1 MAYQNP
7 FASRIQDYARRFPE
21 KIFLESIDQSKSITY
36 GQLDDVTNRLAGFL
50 AAKGIGANQRVTLL
64 SGNSLEHLAVFL
76 GVLRHGATICTINTD
91 TNRAYLPQILTA
103 LRPKLLLFEEAALIE
118 GLEGCPVEEW
128 QVLGDWQP
136 AGGTGLF
143 GQLAARPS
151 APATASVCGPRDDAV
166 IVYTSGTT
174 SLPKGAVIGYS
185 ELAINVDSI
194 AETLELGTEDRMLEF
209 RSLNWVSAQELGG
222 LAPLFRGATLLL
234 ARKFSQSHYFQWLRD
249 HRATIGVCNP
259 TGIAMLVNRPVP
271 IKAADLPGLRF
282 VTSSSAALTAE
293 HWRAF
298 EAMYGIPIAQG
309 YGSSEALWIACS
321 NEKSR
326 RFGSVGRPFPSQR
339 IAIVDSDGGTLPPGE
354 AGEVEVGGDPETRY
368 RYLRYDGTIEITST
382 GRIRPGDIGYL
393 DGDGYLYL
401 TGRTRELIIRGGVN
415 ISPLEIDNVLLEVPG
430 VAEAAAVGVPDQIYG
445 EEVVAYLVSKAGEEL
460 SPEAVL
466 EHCRGRLPAL
476 KIPKQIFLRENL
488 PKNDRGKL
496 DRKALAAEWKLQRI
510 A

>member
-7 FASRIQDYARRFPE
+7 FARRIQEYAQRFPE
-21 KIFLESIDQSKSITY
+21 KIFLESVDQGKSITY
-36 GQLDDVTNRLAGFL
+36 GQLDNLTNQLAGFL
-50 AAKGIGANQRVTLL
+50 AAKGFGANQRVTLL
-64 SGNSLEHLAVFL
+64 SGNSLEHLVVFL
-76 GVLRHGATICTINTD
+76 GVLRYGGTICTINTD
-91 TNRAYLPQILTA
+91 TNRAYLPQILMA
-103 LRPKLLLFEEAALIE
+103 LRPKLVLFEEATLID
-118 GLEGCPVEEW
+118 GLADCPVGEW
-128 QVLGDWQP
+128 QALGDWQP

-143 GQLAARPS
+143 SQLTGRPS
-151 APATASVCGPRDDAV
+151 TLIEPVCEARDDAV

-194 AETLELGTEDRMLEF
+194 AETLALGADDRMLEF

-222 LAPLFRGATLLL
+222 LAPLFRGATLML
-234 ARKFSQSHYFQWLRD
+234 ARKFSQSHYFEWLRGY
-249 HRATIGVCNP
+249 RATIGICNP

-271 IKAADLPGLRF
+271 ITAADLPGLRF
-282 VTSSSAALTAE
+282 ITSSSAALTAE
-293 HWRAF
+293 HWRTF

-339 IAIVDSDGGTLPPGE
+339 IAIVDPDGVALPAGE

-368 RYLRYDGTIEITST
+368 RYLCYDGTIETTST

-393 DGDGYLYL
+393 DADGYLYL
-401 TGRTRELIIRGGVN
+401 TGRARELIIRGGVN
-415 ISPLEIDNVLLEVPG
+415 ISPLEIDNILLEVSG
-430 VAEAAAVGVPDQIYG
+430 VAEAAAIGVPDQIYG
-445 EEVVAYLVSKAGEEL
+445 EEVVAYVVSKPGEKLSAEL
-460 SPEAVL
+460 VL
-466 EHCRGRLPAL
+466 EHCRAKLPAL
-476 KIPKQIFLRENL
+476 KIPKEIFFRESL

-496 DRKALAAEWKLQRI
+496 DRKALAAEWRSERT

>member
-7 FASRIQDYARRFPE
+7 FASRIQDYAQRFPD
-21 KIFLESIDQSKSITY
+21 KIFLESVDQGKSITY
-36 GQLDDVTNRLAGFL
+36 GQFDDVTRRLAGFL
-50 AAKGIGANQRVTLL
+50 AAKGIGVNQRVTLL
-64 SGNSLEHLAVFL
+64 SGNSLEHLVVFL

-91 TNRAYLPQILTA
+91 TNRDYLPQILAAVRT
-103 LRPKLLLFEEAALIE
+103 RLLLFEDAALIE

-128 QVLGDWQP
+128 QALGEWQP

-143 GQLAARPS
+143 GVLAGRPS
-151 APATASVCGPRDDAV
+151 TPTTPSVCGPHDDAV

-174 SLPKGAVIGYS
+174 SMPKGAVIGFS

-194 AETLELGTEDRMLEF
+194 AETLTLRADDRMLEF

-234 ARKFSQSHYFQWLRD
+234 ARKFSQSHYFEWLRD
-249 HRATIGVCNP
+249 YRATIGVCNP

-321 NEKSR
+321 NERDR
-326 RFGSVGRPFPSQR
+326 RFGSVGRPFPSQK
-339 IAIVDSDGGTLPPGE
+339 IAIVDADGSAVPPGE

-368 RYLRYDGTIEITST
+368 RYLRYDGTVETTST

-393 DGDGYLYL
+393 DPDGYLYL

-415 ISPLEIDNVLLEVPG
+415 ISPLEIDNVLLEIPG
-430 VAEAAAVGVPDQIYG
+430 VAEAAAVGVPDRIYG
-445 EEVVAYLVSKAGEEL
+445 EEVVAFLVSKPGEKL
-460 SPEAVL
+460 SADLVL

-476 KIPKQIFLRENL
+476 KIPKQIFFRENL

-496 DRKALAAEWKLQRI
+496 DRKALANDWKLQG

>member
-7 FASRIQDYARRFPE
+7 FASRIEECARRSPE
-21 KIFLESIDQSKSITY
+21 KIFLESVDQGKAITY
-36 GQLDDVTNRLAGFL
+36 GQLDELTGRIGAFL
-50 AAKGIGANQRVTLL
+50 AARGIGANQRVTLL
-64 SGNSLEHLAVFL
+64 SGNSLEHLVVFL
-76 GVLRHGATICTINTD
+76 GVLRYGATICTINTD
-91 TNRAYLPQILTA
+91 TNRAHLPEILGA
-103 LRPKLLLFEEAALIE
+103 VRPKLLLYEEPALIE
-118 GLEGCPVEEW
+118 GLGDCPVEEW
-128 QVLGDWQP
+128 RELGEWRREG
-136 AGGTGLF
+136 ATGF
-143 GQLAARPS
+143 FARIAALSPRETP
-151 APATASVCGPRDDAV
+151 SVCGPRDDAI

-174 SLPKGAVIGYS
+174 SLPKGAVIGFS

-194 AETLELGTEDRMLEF
+194 AETLELGADDRMLEF

-234 ARKFSQSHYFQWLRD
+234 ARKFSQSHYFEWLRTY
-249 HRATIGVCNP
+249 RATIGVCNP

-321 NEKSR
+321 NERNR
-326 RFGSVGRPFPSQR
+326 RFGSVGRPFKSQQ
-339 IAIVDSDGGTLPPGE
+339 IAIVDGEGRVLPPGE

-368 RYLRYDGTIEITST
+368 RYLRYDGTIETTSV

-393 DGDGYLYL
+393 DADGYLYL

-430 VAEAAAVGVPDQIYG
+430 VAEAAAVGVPDRIYG
-445 EEVVAYLVSKAGEEL
+445 EEVVAYLVGKPDVKL
-460 SPEAVL
+460 SADAVL
-466 EHCRGRLPAL
+466 EHCRERLPAL
-476 KIPKQIFLRENL
+476 KIPKQIFFRNNL

-496 DRKALAAEWKLQRI
+496 DRKALAAEWKLEHP

>member
-7 FASRIQDYARRFPE
+7 FASRIQEHARRWPE
-21 KIFLESIDQSKSITY
+21 KVFLESVDQGKAITY
-36 GQLDDVTNRLAGFL
+36 GQLDDLTSRIAGFL
-50 AAKGIGANQRVTLL
+50 AAQGIGANQRVTLL
-64 SGNSLEHLAVFL
+64 AGNSLEHLVVFL
-76 GVLRHGATICTINTD
+76 GTLRYGATICTINTD
-91 TNRAYLPQILTA
+91 TNRAHLPQILAA
-103 LRPKLLLFEEAALIE
+103 LRPKLLLFEERQLIE
-118 GLEGCPVEEW
+118 GLEDCPVEEW
-128 QVLGDWQP
+128 QELGEWRP
-136 AGGTGLF
+136 GGGTGFF
-143 GQLAARPS
+143 GRIAKTEPR
-151 APATASVCGPRDDAV
+151 ATPSVCGPRDDAV

-174 SLPKGAVIGYS
+174 SLPKGAVIGFS

-194 AETLELGTEDRMLEF
+194 AETLELRADDRMLEF

-234 ARKFSQSHYFQWLRD
+234 ARKFSQSHYFEWLRAY
-249 HRATIGVCNP
+249 RATIGVCNP

-271 IKAADLPGLRF
+271 IKAVDLPGLRF

-298 EAMYGIPIAQG
+298 EAMYGLPIAQG

-321 NEKSR
+321 SERSR
-326 RFGSVGRPFPSQR
+326 RFGSVGRPFASQR
-339 IAIVDSDGGTLPPGE
+339 IAIVDSEGRALKPGE

-368 RYLRYDGTIEITST
+368 RYLRYDGTIETTSV

-393 DGDGYLYL
+393 DPDGYLYL

-430 VAEAAAVGVPDQIYG
+430 VAEAAAVGIPDKIYG
-445 EEVVAYLVSKAGEEL
+445 EEVVAYLVSKPGGKLNADL
-460 SPEAVL
+460 VL
-466 EHCRGRLPAL
+466 QHCRGRLPAL
-476 KIPKQIFLRENL
+476 KIPKQIFFRDNL

-496 DRKALAAEWKLQRI
+496 DRKALAAEWKLEHPG
-510 A
+510 

>member
-7 FASRIQDYARRFPE
+7 FARRIQDYAQRFPE
-21 KIFLESIDQSKSITY
+21 KIFLESIDQDKSITY
-36 GQLDDVTNRLAGFL
+36 GQLDNLTNRLGDFL
-50 AAKGIGANQRVTLL
+50 AAKGIGANERVTLL
-64 SGNSLEHLAVFL
+64 SGNSLEHLVVFL
-76 GVLRHGATICTINTD
+76 GVLRYGSTICTINTD
-91 TNRAYLPQILTA
+91 TNRTYLPQILAA
-103 LRPKLLLFEEAALIE
+103 LRPKLLLFEGEALIE
-118 GLEGCPVEEW
+118 GLADCPVGEW
-128 QVLGDWQP
+128 QALGDWQP
-136 AGGTGLF
+136 AGGSGLF
-143 GQLAARPS
+143 GHLATRAI
-151 APATASVCGPRDDAV
+151 APIAPVCEARDDAV

-185 ELAINVDSI
+185 ELAINVGSI
-194 AETLELGTEDRMLEF
+194 AETLALGADDRVLEF

-222 LAPLFRGATLLL
+222 LAPLFQGATLLL
-234 ARKFSQSHYFQWLRD
+234 ARKFSQSHYFEWLRSY
-249 HRATIGVCNP
+249 RATIGICNP

-271 IKAADLPGLRF
+271 IEAADLPGLRF

-321 NEKSR
+321 NEKTR
-326 RFGSVGRPFPSQR
+326 RFGSVGRPFPSQK
-339 IAIVDSDGGTLPPGE
+339 IAILDSDGGTLPPGE

-368 RYLRYDGTIEITST
+368 RYLRYDGSIETTST

-393 DGDGYLYL
+393 DPDGYLYL

-415 ISPLEIDNVLLEVPG
+415 ISPLEIDNILLEVPG
-430 VAEAAAVGVPDQIYG
+430 VAEAAAIGVPDRIYG
-445 EEVVAYLVSKAGEEL
+445 EEVVAYLVSKPGEKL
-460 SPEAVL
+460 SADMVL
-466 EHCRGRLPAL
+466 DHCRGRLPAL
-476 KIPKQIFLRENL
+476 KIPKEIFFRESL

-496 DRKALAAEWKLQRI
+496 DRKALAAEWQLGRI

>member
-7 FASRIQDYARRFPE
+7 FANRIQDYAQRFPE
-21 KIFLESIDQSKSITY
+21 KIFVKSIDQGKSITY
-36 GQLDDVTNRLAGFL
+36 GQLDNLTNQLAGFL

-64 SGNSLEHLAVFL
+64 SGNSLEHLVVFL
-76 GVLRHGATICTINTD
+76 GVLRYGGTICTINTD
-91 TNRAYLPQILTA
+91 TNRAYLPQILAA
-103 LRPKLLLFEEAALIE
+103 LRPKLLWFEEAALIE
-118 GLEGCPVEEW
+118 GLEDCPVEEW
-128 QVLGDWQP
+128 QALGDWQP

-143 GQLAARPS
+143 GHLAARPS
-151 APATASVCGPRDDAV
+151 APIAPVCEARDDAV

-174 SLPKGAVIGYS
+174 ALPKGAVIGYS

-194 AETLELGTEDRMLEF
+194 AETLALGADDRVLEF

-234 ARKFSQSHYFQWLRD
+234 ARKFSQSHYFEWLRSY
-249 HRATIGVCNP
+249 RATIGICNP

-282 VTSSSAALTAE
+282 VTSSSAALSAE

-298 EAMYGIPIAQG
+298 EAMYGIPIVQG

-326 RFGSVGRPFPSQR
+326 RFGSVGLPFPSQK
-339 IAIVDSDGGTLPPGE
+339 IAIVDTDGGTLRPGE

-368 RYLRYDGTIEITST
+368 RYLRYDGTIETTST

-393 DGDGYLYL
+393 DPDGYLYL

-415 ISPLEIDNVLLEVPG
+415 ISPFEIDNILLEVPG
-430 VAEAAAVGVPDQIYG
+430 VAEAAAVGVPDRIYG
-445 EEVVAYLVSKAGEEL
+445 EEVVAYLVSKPGEKL
-460 SPEAVL
+460 NADLVL
-466 EHCRGRLPAL
+466 EHCRSRLPAL
-476 KIPKQIFLRENL
+476 KIPKQIFFRESL

-496 DRKALAAEWKLQRI
+496 DRKALAAQWQRGR
-510 A
+510 AE